1 MAPFGSGLSQLNL
14 NILAVKPKLGKGV
27 AELLRLFE
35 VGCCERKKG
44 IVHSCIVVGRPVF
57 GICHGCREG

>member
-27 AELLRLFE
+27 AELL
-35 VGCCERKKG
+35 
-44 IVHSCIVVGRPVF
+44 
-57 GICHGCREG
+57 